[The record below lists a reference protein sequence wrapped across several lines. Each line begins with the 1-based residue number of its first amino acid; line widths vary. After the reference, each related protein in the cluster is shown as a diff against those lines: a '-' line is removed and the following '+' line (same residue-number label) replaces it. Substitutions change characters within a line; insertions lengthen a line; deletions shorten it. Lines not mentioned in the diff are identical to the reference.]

1 MTEIEIPWPLHQG
14 SAPDPATEAGIR
26 ARVARASA
34 VRTISRMCE
43 SYGILTDAACR
54 EGLEEL
60 VEHIADAVV
69 AELECRAA
77 CQGSSVVWSAED
89 GLTAGEERI
98 GS

>member
-1 MTEIEIPWPLHQG
+1 MTEVEIPWPLHQG
-14 SAPDPATEAGIR
+14 SPPDAATEAGIR
-26 ARVARASA
+26 ARAARAAA

-60 VEHIADAVV
+60 VEHITEAAV

-77 CQGSSVVWSAED
+77 CQGSSVVWSTED
-89 GLTAGEERI
+89 GLTADEERI

>member
-1 MTEIEIPWPLHQG
+1 MK
-14 SAPDPATEAGIR
+14 AR
-26 ARVARASA
+26 AARASA

-60 VEHIADAVV
+60 VEHITDAVV

-77 CQGSSVVWSAED
+77 CQGSTVVWPAED

>member
-1 MTEIEIPWPLHQG
+1 MK
-14 SAPDPATEAGIR
+14 AR
-26 ARVARASA
+26 AARASA

-54 EGLEEL
+54 ERLEEL
-60 VEHIADAVV
+60 VEHITDAVV

-77 CQGSSVVWSAED
+77 CQGSTVVWSAED